1 MHVFFI
7 RNKNQN
13 ISKHDPYVVYAS
25 KQLNKFKKV
34 KFMKTHNLLT
44 GETSATP
51 EQIKVKRNV
60 INIFLHKQMLSE
72 VISVIIIYFIL
83 YIFT

>member
-1 MHVFFI
+1 MLQNVQNNGSIYLHVYFI
-7 RNKNQN
+7 KKTNSN
-13 ISKHDPYVVYAS
+13 ISKKDPYVVHAS

-51 EQIKVKRNV
+51 EQI
-60 INIFLHKQMLSE
+60 E
-72 VISVIIIYFIL
+72 VSQ
-83 YIFT
+83 